1 MDHNYSGIL
10 VYLQQSGGG
19 IFSGSMELL
28 AKAIELTQEN
38 PEAEVYAVTAGP
50 LSEEDLAKQLAGYG
64 IRRLIL
70 YATPA
75 DGASLHALST
85 DLVYD
90 AICQCRPAVVLISAT
105 IEGRILAPA
114 LGIRCGTGVTADCT
128 GLRLEPGQ
136 RLIQTR
142 PAFGGNVLAD
152 IATEHSR
159 PQIATVRPGI
169 FDPAAPHS
177 GSEAIPYECTLL
189 TPTSIADSNQKS
201 EHTLLTAADNAD
213 NTQEPAPTPG
223 SANYNTHYTVLSH
236 HPRHPGIS
244 IESADRIVA
253 IGAGV
258 RSREDIQLFED
269 FAAQIGAV
277 LACSRKITEKG
288 WLTPDRQIGLSGRSV
303 APKLLILCGISG
315 SVQFLAGIRRAS
327 NIIAINKDPDAPIRA
342 AADLFVEGDV
352 YEFLPALSRLLRQE

>member
-10 VYLQQSGGG
+10 VYLQQAGGG

-28 AKAIELTQEN
+28 AKAIELTQED

-50 LSEEDLAKQLAGYG
+50 LSEEGLAKQLAGYG
-64 IRRLIL
+64 IRRLFL
-70 YATPA
+70 YSTPA
-75 DGASLHALST
+75 DGASLHAFST

-105 IEGRILAPA
+105 IEGRILAPV

-177 GSEAIPYECTLL
+177 GSEAAPYECTR
-189 TPTSIADSNQKS
+189 
-201 EHTLLTAADNAD
+201 LTAANA
-213 NTQEPAPTPG
+213 APF
-223 SANYNTHYTVLSH
+223 ALLSH

-327 NIIAINKDPDAPIRA
+327 NIIAINRDPDAPIRA

-352 YEFLPALSRLLRQE
+352 YEFLPALSRLLRQES